1 MASENAMNQK
11 RRTRPSSAVC
21 RRTSAPGCRISTA
34 TARAA
39 AQRGFTIIEL
49 MIVVAII
56 GILAAL
62 ATQTFQGAIARAH
75 VAEAISAVAP
85 MKLII
90 AENFA
95 FDPADDACNGIRDIT
110 NPIGA
115 VTSSACTDDGT
126 TATVHLVM
134 SDETGRAVADFVSNR
149 ITRVVWHCVGDAS
162 SPGYM
167 NLPACCR

>member
-1 MASENAMNQK
+1 MNQK
-11 RRTRPSSAVC
+11 RRTSPSSAAC
-21 RRTSAPGCRISTA
+21 RHTPAPGCRTSTA

-39 AQRGFTIIEL
+39 AQHGFTVIEL
-49 MIVVAII
+49 MIVAAII

-62 ATQTFQGAIARAH
+62 ATQTFQGAVARAH

-85 MKLII
+85 MKIII

-134 SDETGRAVADFVSNR
+134 SDETGRAVADFVSNP
-149 ITRVVWHCVGDAS
+149 ITQVIWHCVGDAS
-162 SPGYM
+162 SPGYV
-167 NLPACCR
+167 NLPASCR